1 VGDEGVNDFQ
11 MKTGKAEG
19 RRVLIV
25 EDDPAMLRGLRDNFA
40 SEGYGVA
47 VAEDGERGLEAVL
60 NAPVDLVILDIMLPG
75 VNGYEICRRMRQE
88 KIDTPV
94 IMLTAKSEESD
105 ILLGLGLGADDFVT
119 KPFSI
124 RELLARAEVVLRR
137 GAAVEGEGG
146 RVRFGEFLLDG
157 AARELRRGG
166 GVGELV
172 ALSPKEYDLLEYMTA
187 RAGRALSREM
197 IMNGVWGYD
206 QVVTERSIDRFITAL
221 RKKIETNPR
230 SPEFIQTVRGF
241 GYRFNGAE
249 GGEAS

>member
-1 VGDEGVNDFQ
+1 
-11 MKTGKAEG
+11 MAKATVEG
-19 RRVLIV
+19 RRVLII
-25 EDDPAMLRGLRDNFA
+25 EDDPSMLRGLMDNFA
-40 SEGYGVA
+40 GEGYVVT
-47 VAEDGERGLEAVL
+47 VAEDGERGLEAAL

-88 KIDTPV
+88 KIDTPI

-105 ILLGLGLGADDFVT
+105 VLLGLGLGADDYVT

-137 GAAVEGEGG
+137 GAVSGDGSG
-146 RVRFGEFLLDG
+146 TTRFGDFALDG
-157 AARELRRGG
+157 AARELRRAGSEAGGRGG
-166 GVGELV
+166 GLV

-187 RAGRALSREM
+187 QAGRALSREM
-197 IMNGVWGYD
+197 IMNAVWGYD
-206 QVVTERSIDRFITAL
+206 QVVTERSIDRFVTAL

-241 GYRFNGAE
+241 GYRFTGVEAE
-249 GGEAS
+249 GG